1 MDRVLSILALL
12 VGVGAIG
19 VALFVQID
27 TKRRVDAGAA
37 EIAALHAAVADAT
50 ESADAALR
58 ALSPEGER
66 APEPAVMTEP
76 DEQSTA
82 AAILALQLRMAALE
96 EAMEAAPPAAGAE
109 AASANPENAEAPVTG
124 MTGPTDDCIPAGT
137 RFMAQTGDSYPIC
150 ETPVV
155 INVTSVTADMVQ
167 VEGLPTAVEAMAIAI
182 PETPC
187 TLMVFSADVEGFAEM
202 RVACQ

>member
-12 VGVGAIG
+12 VGVGALGAAIY
-19 VALFVQID
+19 VQID
-27 TKRRVDAGAA
+27 TQRRIDGVAT
-37 EIAALHAAVADAT
+37 EIAGLRDAVTAAT
-50 ESADAALR
+50 ESADAAMR
-58 ALSPEGER
+58 AASPGE
-66 APEPAVMTEP
+66 APAAQAMAEP

-82 AAILALQLRMAALE
+82 EALLALQLRISALE
-96 EAMEAAPPAAGAE
+96 GAFEAAPAPAPATADSTAESPAA
-109 AASANPENAEAPVTG
+109 G
-124 MTGPTDDCIPAGT
+124 MTGPTEDCIPAGT